1 LITNKRTI
9 STTVMVDDGGI
20 IVLGGLIADTA
31 LEGENRVPI
40 LGAIPIIGELF
51 KTRSGNKEKRNLM
64 VFIRPTI
71 LRDAVDVAVET
82 NSKYNVMREQQLSR
96 RKGKVTLLPG
106 ERQPLLPPI
115 EELSRYADPTAG
127 AAAPAPGTDATAAAP
142 PAQTTPLPPAP
153 AENKPPETTPVT
165 PR

>member
-1 LITNKRTI
+1 MTAA
-9 STTVMVDDGGI
+9 SSCSV
-20 IVLGGLIADTA
+20 GLISDSAR
-31 LEGENRVPI
+31 EGENRVPI

-51 KTRSGNKEKRNLM
+51 KTRSGTKEKRNLM

-71 LRDAVDVAVET
+71 LRDDVDVAVET
-82 NSKYNVMREQQLSR
+82 NSKYNVMREQQLAR

-127 AAAPAPGTDATAAAP
+127 AAAPAPGTDATKDSPPVQTAPLAPAACGNDAAAS
-142 PAQTTPLPPAP
+142 LDPPAP
-153 AENKPPETTPVT
+153 
-165 PR
+165 R